1 MNMCLLEE
9 AMCEKYRN
17 SHLLLEGVELK
28 IWGLVGCQKTLGLEG
43 GGITD
48 LAGLLLLGRVSYPL
62 HAMNA
67 KMNWCG
73 KVIFSFLEDLKT
85 KHFYKHLE
93 AEI

>member
-1 MNMCLLEE
+1 MNVCLLEE
-9 AMCEKYRN
+9 AMCEKCRN

-28 IWGLVGCQKTLGLEG
+28 IWGLVGGQKTLGLG

-48 LAGLLLLGRVSYPL
+48 LGGLLLLGRVSHPL

-67 KMNWCG
+67 KINWCG

-85 KHFYKHLE
+85 KHFHKNLE